1 MTLLTA
7 GNVKMSGWVLMIV
20 AAVLVAGFFVM
31 SQTRANETSR
41 EARGWELITQ
51 GAPLVDVRSQA
62 EFDAGHLEGAL
73 LIPHTDVA
81 ARLSEFGSDKSRPIV
96 LYCRSGNRAG
106 IAEKVLAAN
115 GFTNIHNAGG
125 YDALMKVKP

>member
-1 MTLLTA
+1 MT
-7 GNVKMSGWVLMIV
+7 GWIVMIV
-20 AAVLVAGFFVM
+20 AAVLVAGFFLI
-31 SQTRANETSR
+31 SKTKAGEASR
-41 EARGWELITQ
+41 EAHGWELIAQ
-51 GAPLVDVRSQA
+51 GALLVDVRSQA

-81 ARLSEFGSDKSRPIV
+81 ARLSEFGSDKNRPIV

-106 IAEKVLAAN
+106 KAEDVLVAN

-125 YDALMKVKP
+125 YEPMLAAKP